1 MRKLKDFKTQIS
13 EKDASMFAGELCV
26 LKNVDFEKIFVMTF
40 LQKTTEKNLGISSNL
55 ICIRRIYY

>member
-26 LKNVDFEKIFVMTF
+26 LKNVDFEKIFVVIF
-40 LQKTTEKNLGISSNL
+40 LQKTTAKKFGNIFKPYL
-55 ICIRRIYY
+55 Y